1 MPPRP
6 KTARE
11 AGIMQGFPPP
21 PDKRVT
27 LENWDRPPY
36 NRWSFQHVREIL
48 PTVAVARGASVW
60 ALPEAAR
67 DFDRTSVTH
76 PRNGRRRSVL
86 EALEH
91 TFTDGFIVLH
101 RGHVV
106 YERYFNDMRRDTLH
120 LSQSVAKSVTASVC
134 GVLIHEGRID
144 RDAPLGALLPELR
157 GSGYADAT
165 LRQVMD
171 MRSGVRFG
179 EEYADPGSD
188 VAMIDHACGWKPP
201 REGLPESVL
210 EIPARLP
217 RVREHG
223 GPFEYRSIE
232 TDVMAW
238 AMQRATGQ
246 RLADC
251 VSERLW
257 APMGAGHDAC
267 YSVDRAGYALA
278 DGGFN
283 ATLRDY
289 ARVGLLYLNG
299 GRGNGRQVLPAEWV
313 RETRE
318 DGDAG
323 AFAGPWAE
331 HFPRGA
337 YKNQFWVRDL
347 DRQQI
352 MARGVFGQTIYV
364 DPSKDLVVASLSSW
378 PDFTNPGYVLDE
390 LDVIDEIARQLER
403 GTSP

>member
-11 AGIMQGFPPP
+11 MGIMQGFPPP
-21 PDKRVT
+21 PGKRVT
-27 LENWDRPPY
+27 LENWDRPPC
-36 NRWSFQHVREIL
+36 NRWAFQHVRETL
-48 PTVAVARGASVW
+48 PTVAVPRGGSVW
-60 ALPEAAR
+60 TLPEAAE
-67 DFDRTSVTH
+67 DFDQVAVTH
-76 PRNGRRRSVL
+76 PRNGMRRSAL
-86 EALEH
+86 EVLEH
-91 TFTDGFIVLH
+91 TYTDGFIVLH
-101 RGHVV
+101 RDRVV
-106 YERYFNDMRRDTLH
+106 YERYFNDMRRSTLH
-120 LSQSVAKSVTASVC
+120 LSQSVAKSVTASAC
-134 GVLIHEGRID
+134 GTLIHEGRID
-144 RDAPLGALLPELR
+144 RDAPLGELLPELR

-179 EEYADPGSD
+179 EEYTDPDSD
-188 VAMIDHACGWKPP
+188 IAMIDHASGWKPP
-201 REGLPESVL
+201 REGMPDAVL

-217 RVREHG
+217 KVREHG
-223 GPFEYRSIE
+223 GLFEYRSIE

-238 AMQRATGQ
+238 VMQRATGQ

-257 APMGAGHDAC
+257 QPMGAEHEAC
-267 YSVDRAGYALA
+267 YTVDRAGYALA

-299 GRGNGRQVLPAEWV
+299 GWGNGRQILPAEWV

-318 DGDAG
+318 DGDPT
-323 AFAGPWAE
+323 AFTGRWAE

-337 YKNQFWVRDL
+337 YKNQFWVRDV

-352 MARGVFGQTIYV
+352 MARGVFGQTIHV
-364 DPSKDLVVASLSSW
+364 DPESELVAVGLSSW
-378 PDFTNPGYVLDE
+378 PEFINPEYVLDE
-390 LDVIDEIARQLER
+390 LDLIDEIARQLH
-403 GTSP
+403 GG